1 MHLNKPVVI
10 GIMLVSIAV
19 AGFAAG
25 SFAGAYMLGEPG
37 SEFDPLVAESYLKEA
52 VEEATAELKEEI
64 VALQVEIEILRN
76 KLDLLESKATG
87 STSTASRRAQSSSS
101 SSSSGSNSSSS
112 SSSGSQSTTPTTSTE
127 QSPAAGKGEKAAEQP
142 GIPAEPGKT
151 GVVNTP
157 SGANLRTGP
166 STDYDRVST
175 VSHNVRVEIVS
186 SRQDWYEVKL
196 ADGTKGW
203 IHGPLIDLD

>member
-76 KLDLLESKATG
+76 KLDGLESRVTG
-87 STSTASRRAQSSSS
+87 STGAASRSQSSS
-101 SSSSGSNSSSS
+101 GNTGAKNNQQSN
-112 SSSGSQSTTPTTSTE
+112 TSKPA
-127 QSPAAGKGEKAAEQP
+127 PAANETPSQP
-142 GIPAEPGKT
+142 GMPAEPGIT
-151 GVVNTP
+151 GVVNTA

-166 STDYDRVST
+166 GTDFDRVST
-175 VSHNVRVEIVS
+175 VAHNIRVEITGNM
-186 SRQDWYEVKL
+186 DGWYEVKL

-203 IHGPLIDLD
+203 IYGPLIDLD